1 MNPFALLDSFCDGG
15 SLRRATESFYSEIQ
29 KDRCRDRWTAAI
41 AVCSGAMSYQS
52 GRLALRLCSDAG
64 HLATLVG
71 AVAAG
76 LGTLLAVGRIV
87 LFTLVGTGI
96 TNFRTQFADAVG
108 KLRAPAHQRS
118 GSPADGSAIAVG
130 FDAVGHFRHVRFT
143 QARIGTTLA
152 LLSTFDTCFDT
163 SLKFLVRH
171 RSSPS

>member
-1 MNPFALLDSFCDGG
+1 MSPFALPVSLCDKC
-15 SLRRATESFYSEIQ
+15 SLQRAPESFYSEIQ
-29 KDRCRDRWTAAI
+29 KDRFRDRWTAAI
-41 AVCSGAMSYQS
+41 AVCSGAIRYQS
-52 GRLALRLCSDAG
+52 GRLAFRLCSDAG
-64 HLATLVG
+64 HLAALIG

-76 LGTLLAVGRIV
+76 LSTLLTMIMLV

-96 TNFRTQFADAVG
+96 ANFRTQFADAVS

-118 GSPADGSAIAVG
+118 GSPADGSAIAIG

-143 QARIGTTLA
+143 QARISTTLA
-152 LLSTFDTCFDT
+152 FLSTFDTRFDT